1 MKIIKEDIAN
11 LERAIENDKVN
22 VVGSMPLVMADAA
35 VESEKKQNEIS
46 KEMEEHDKETK
57 VELNKVIGAEK
68 QPVPD
73 LPVKAKSVLDE
84 SLFEDF
90 DDEDDDYEISLPVV
104 YEQGE
109 FDRDVKKDIIEVD
122 CDIDDV
128 VRYET
133 TDDFDYFVL
142 TFKDGSKK
150 AWFIHNGM
158 YIPDDNFQ
166 ECLHED
172 TKEDDFYVSLER
184 VSDDFDMLLDK
195 MKDFKY
201 LYQIIEEEEAATLND
216 ASEILQQMR
225 GRYQY
230 IDADDEPLNEDTKE
244 DAYYDA
250 LDIPKGPDRKKVKE
264 QRRQEYLRKHSLND
278 RAKEWKDSKGK
289 DDSEEEEDIFTKIND
304 ELSPYDMEEVK
315 LWTKFPEIKA
325 SKRYNIDD
333 ISTDY
338 DGNIVVHAPSK
349 DAFDFANKVAKA
361 YDVKITEPK
370 EFRGSYSVKILPSE
384 VE

>member
-1 MKIIKEDIAN
+1 MVDKIRSKFYFFFKN
-11 LERAIENDKVN
+11 L
-22 VVGSMPLVMADAA
+22 
-35 VESEKKQNEIS
+35 
-46 KEMEEHDKETK
+46 
-57 VELNKVIGAEK
+57 
-68 QPVPD
+68 
-73 LPVKAKSVLDE
+73 
-84 SLFEDF
+84 F
-90 DDEDDDYEISLPVV
+90 Y
-104 YEQGE
+104 
-109 FDRDVKKDIIEVD
+109 
-122 CDIDDV
+122 V

-230 IDADDEPLNEDTKE
+230 IDVDDESLNEDTKE

-289 DDSEEEEDIFTKIND
+289 DDPEEEEDIFTKIND

-338 DGNIVVHAPSK
+338 DGNIVVHASSE
-349 DAFDFANKVAKA
+349 DAFDFANEVAKA

-370 EFRGSYSVKILPSE
+370 EFRGSYSVKILTSE